1 MTRKVIFYVKFYSR
15 AQYCSYHH
23 PSQGRD
29 TLWSGAYA
37 VFSLVFTVMMA
48 AAAVGPGQ
56 LSGSR
61 QFMIKVT
68 APAARQHRAST
79 GCLTCRGNGP

>member
-1 MTRKVIFYVKFYSR
+1 MQLSPP
-15 AQYCSYHH
+15 QSG
-23 PSQGRD
+23 QGHSLVWRQ
-29 TLWSGAYA
+29 AA
-37 VFSLVFTVMMA
+37 VFSPVFTVMMA

-68 APAARQHRAST
+68 APAARQHGAA
-79 GCLTCRGNGP
+79 LAA